1 MSNTFFPEDLWK
13 KLLKGWLITD
23 CSVRERTV
31 VYLCLRE
38 NIPHE
43 KASLMWDHDIGTKF
57 LVMDLKQPDEIGRAH
72 V

>member
-31 VYLCLRE
+31 VYLYLRE

-43 KASLMWDHDIGTKF
+43 KASLMWDHDISK
-57 LVMDLKQPDEIGRAH
+57 IGRAH